1 MSEQKTKDFLN
12 LWMRIVVLCGAIGVV
27 AIVLW
32 KLSISDLY
40 FDFTN
45 FTSYD
50 IIIIIV
56 SIFLLAAFW
65 KILIKIL
72 NLIENKT
79 ETPKSN
85 EELIDR
91 LLLIISE
98 QIKSNKSS
106 ERNNN
111 TEIEGKKIYD
121 MLNELSNKLDELN
134 NLIKNISN
142 YKEKEKNSADS
153 LNISKDQSNNSG
165 EHINLLLKKII
176 KDHFE
181 VSTLKMLPIEI
192 FEFRIKKL
200 INELDQKTINDL
212 IQYEIIDS
220 KKQIT
225 EKGRSKLIELTNKL

>member
-12 LWMRIVVLCGAIGVV
+12 LWMRIVVLCGIIGVV
-27 AIVLW
+27 VIVLW

-56 SIFLLAAFW
+56 SIFFLAAFW
-65 KILIKIL
+65 QILIKIL
-72 NLIENKT
+72 NLIERNR

-91 LLLIISE
+91 LLLIITE
-98 QIKSNKSS
+98 QIKINQSS
-106 ERNNN
+106 KRNNN
-111 TEIEGKKIYD
+111 TEIEEKKIYD
-121 MLNELSNKLDELN
+121 IFNELSIKLDEIS
-134 NLIKNISN
+134 NLIKNINS

-153 LNISKDQSNNSG
+153 LNISKGQSNNSG
-165 EHINLLLKKII
+165 EHINLLLTKII

-181 VSTLKMLPIEI
+181 ISTLKMLPIEI

-225 EKGRSKLIELTNKL
+225 EKGRSKLIELTNIL

>member
-12 LWMRIVVLCGAIGVV
+12 LWMRIVVLCGAIGVI

-56 SIFLLAAFW
+56 SIFFLAAFW
-65 KILIKIL
+65 QILIKIL

-111 TEIEGKKIYD
+111 TENEGKKIYD
-121 MLNELSNKLDELN
+121 MLNELSNKLDELK
-134 NLIKNISN
+134 NLIKNIN
-142 YKEKEKNSADS
+142 NHKEKEITSADS
-153 LNISKDQSNNSG
+153 SNISNDKSNNSG
-165 EHINLLLKKII
+165 EHINLLLKRII

-181 VSTLKMLPIEI
+181 ISTLKLLPIEI

-200 INELDQKTINDL
+200 INELDQNTINDL

-225 EKGRSKLIELTNKL
+225 EKGRSKLIELTNIL

>member
-12 LWMRIVVLCGAIGVV
+12 LWMRIVVLCGIIGVV
-27 AIVLW
+27 VIVLW

-56 SIFLLAAFW
+56 SIFFLAAFW
-65 KILIKIL
+65 QILIKIL
-72 NLIENKT
+72 NLIERNR

-91 LLLIISE
+91 LLLIITE

-111 TEIEGKKIYD
+111 TEIEEKKIYD
-121 MLNELSNKLDELN
+121 IFNELSIKLDEIS
-134 NLIKNISN
+134 NLIKNINS

-153 LNISKDQSNNSG
+153 LNISKGQSNNSG

-212 IQYEIIDS
+212 IHYEIIDS

-225 EKGRSKLIELTNKL
+225 EKGRSKLIELTNIL